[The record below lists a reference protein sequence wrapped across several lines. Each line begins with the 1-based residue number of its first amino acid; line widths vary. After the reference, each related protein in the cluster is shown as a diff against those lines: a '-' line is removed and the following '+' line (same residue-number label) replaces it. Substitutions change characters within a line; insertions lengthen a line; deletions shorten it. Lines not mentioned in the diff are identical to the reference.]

1 MSLQEEIKKI
11 NEKIEVLNKD
21 MQSLMSELDA
31 GVESDFPQ
39 DGEEYWYI
47 DDDAEVM
54 NIEWYDSEYSRGRVS
69 IGNIFRNEKQAE
81 FAVEK
86 LKVEA
91 ELRKF
96 SRPFE
101 YGENCTEFYYEHEF
115 GRIMFLTLTA
125 SQTQGAIYFESK
137 EKAQQAIESVGEDRI
152 KKYIFGVEG

>member
-11 NEKIEVLNKD
+11 NEKIEALNKD

-31 GVESDFPQ
+31 GVENDFPQ

-69 IGNIFRNEKQAE
+69 IGNIFRNEKEAE

-96 SRPFE
+96 SRPFAD
-101 YGENCTEFYYEHEF
+101 GEENNHIKYSPSFDELSV
-115 GRIMFLTLTA
+115 LT
-125 SQTQGAIYFESK
+125 SFSYQEQGVFYFESE
-137 EKAQQAIESVGEDRI
+137 EKAKQAIEAVGEERI
-152 KKYIFGVEG
+152 KKYIFGEEG

>member
-1 MSLQEEIKKI
+1 MNLQEEILKI
-11 NEKIEVLNKD
+11 RNE
-21 MQSLMSELDA
+21 MLDEFDKR
-31 GVESDFPQ
+31 VEALKAEEQEFPQ
-39 DGEEYWYI
+39 EGDSFYSISETG
-47 DDDAEVM
+47 
-54 NIEWYDSEYSRGRVS
+54 NIEGGMIWGGYPVDMNRMA
-69 IGNIFRNEKQAE
+69 IGNVFRTEEQAE

-96 SRPFE
+96 SKPFE

-115 GRIMFLTLTA
+115 GRIIFLTLTA

-137 EKAQQAIESVGEDRI
+137 EKAQQAIESVGIDRI